1 MAYNI
6 DFMISVTG
14 GFISFICPLITCFQV
29 FTMDFPSISWS
40 FSVSGSFTG
49 SWGFINSPSFSGAP
63 GRRSG
68 VSRGAVEENMDELIC
83 IYIYYFNIDI
93 YIYKYYYVYMI
104 CFLLSYIYDT
114 LLDIWNNMMIFYDA
128 IWSDTDMMIEFLSDN
143 SDKSPLGG
151 GEGTAYV
158 HLTQCQKGMAPGQRI
173 SWPEC
178 IPWGKLT

>member
-1 MAYNI
+1 LGLHQLA
-6 DFMISVTG
+6 VLLG
-14 GFISFICPLITCFQV
+14 C
-29 FTMDFPSISWS
+29 
-40 FSVSGSFTG
+40 TG
-49 SWGFINSPSFSGAP
+49 SEIRCFKGSSWRKHGWID
-63 GRRSG
+63 
-68 VSRGAVEENMDELIC
+68 MY
-83 IYIYYFNIDI
+83 IYIYYFNI